1 MGSSAQNP
9 LVLKEGSRVTYKNG
23 EQDGRPCA
31 LDVCML
37 GSDGKPLTCHTDG
50 RSMEE
55 KRKSLYVSAETLKL
69 RVHVESW
76 PGLKK
81 TLCDRS
87 TASEQLGELGVF
99 YGVFKGHGSGGGG
112 SQSRT
117 RATKFSTI
125 TF

>member
-1 MGSSAQNP
+1 MVLHNLRIVRFQVEDRQYVHKLQSEDMLMGMSHA
-9 LVLKEGSRVTYKNG
+9 ER
-23 EQDGRPCA
+23 
-31 LDVCML
+31 
-37 GSDGKPLTCHTDG
+37 SDGKPLSMHTDG

-87 TASEQLGELGVF
+87 LVWM
-99 YGVFKGHGSGGGG
+99 
-112 SQSRT
+112 
-117 RATKFSTI
+117 
-125 TF
+125 